1 MLALLAALG
10 LCAGVLALLARRREV
25 ENEMREEGIS
35 VREKKS
41 YLLLREG
48 YITVWVN
55 TLHVLSAAPGGS
67 LLGVARGTRLWF
79 FSPTSGSSGHG
90 SVRPQWCATEPR
102 PDRGKITIMHKNK
115 GQNRMSIHVFC
126 TKFNTVRG
134 G

>member
-35 VREKKS
+35 VREKS
-41 YLLLREG
+41 HLLLRED

-90 SVRPQWCATEPR
+90 SVRPQRRATEPR
-102 PDRGKITIMHKNK
+102 PDRDKITIRHKNK
-115 GQNRMSIHVFC
+115 GQNRMGIHVFC